1 MENTTQIATFKIKM
15 NNPSITCHRKPDDE
29 SAYMI
34 KIITG
39 TNIQTNANTYIK
51 NVKEQTQTITLK
63 TVNII

>member
-1 MENTTQIATFKIKM
+1 M

-29 SAYMI
+29 CAYMI

-51 NVKEQTQTITLK
+51 NVKEQTQTITFK
-63 TVNII
+63 TVNVI